1 MVQMKKTYTILL
13 AGGTGLIGKN
23 LVEVLTSQGHSVN
36 ILTRSQVAKKNHF
49 YWSPKNQ
56 TIDEESLK
64 DVEIIIN
71 LAGAGI
77 ADKRWTKSRKEV
89 LINSRVDTTHFLF
102 EISDKLPILKQYISA
117 SGINCYGY
125 DNYNRN

>member
-1 MVQMKKTYTILL
+1 M
-13 AGGTGLIGKN
+13 G
-23 LVEVLTSQGHSVN
+23 EVLTSQGHSVN

-102 EISDKLPILKQYISA
+102 EISDKLPILKQYIST
-117 SGINCYGY
+117 SGI
-125 DNYNRN
+125 RETTEEKRKWMRKE